1 MAQVAPVQPINP
13 KLLFEDIMEVFNVD
27 NVNQAFPLE
36 INSIRARG
44 IARDSRNGPV
54 LEFSE
59 PVATTYTNPTRRVLF
74 NKVRMCNPFFHH
86 MEGLWVIGGY
96 RDVEFL
102 DYFNS
107 QMKQYSDDGDTFWGA
122 YGWRLRQYKGDQIQ
136 AAISL
141 LKKNPND
148 RRVVTTMWD
157 ADLDLGNNKLDH
169 PCNTHIYWKVRDGKL
184 YMTVCCRSNDLLYGK
199 LGANVVHFSM
209 LQEYVA
215 AYAGYEVGPY
225 TQISDSLH
233 VYTKLPVWENVKGT
247 SYVPEDYY
255 DTDYAELIVEPYP
268 MFKNCLPE
276 DWEKDLAD
284 FMLDPQDDKIY
295 RTPYFQDVV
304 QPISLI
310 WWEHKKT
317 RNGLRYLDS
326 IKATD
331 WKRACEI
338 WLKEKEK

>member
-1 MAQVAPVQPINP
+1 MQ
-13 KLLFEDIMEVFNVD
+13 VFNVT

-36 INSIRARG
+36 VNAIKKEG
-44 IARDSRNGPV
+44 VARDSRNGPV

-59 PVATTYTNPTRRVLF
+59 PVATTYSRPMERVLF
-74 NKVRMCNPFFHH
+74 NKKRMCNPFFHH

-122 YGWRLRQYKGDQIQ
+122 YGYRLRHAQGVDQLKT
-136 AAISL
+136 AIEL
-141 LKKNPND
+141 LKKNPTD

-157 ADLDLGNNKLDH
+157 PKLDLGQSKLDH
-169 PCNTHIYWKVRDGKL
+169 PCNTHIYWKVRDNRL
-184 YMTVCCRSNDLLYGK
+184 YMTVCCRSNDMLYGK

-215 AYAGYEVGPY
+215 GCAGYEVGPY
-225 TQISDSLH
+225 TQVSDSLH
-233 VYTKLPVWENVKGT
+233 VYTKLPVWENVKDT
-247 SYVPEDYY
+247 PYMPEDYY
-255 DTDYAELIVEPYP
+255 ETEYADLMVEPYQF
-268 MFKNCLPE
+268 FKDCSVE
-276 DWEKDLAD
+276 DWEHDMQA
-284 FMLDPQDDKIY
+284 FMLDPQDERIY

-310 WWEHKKT
+310 WWEHKKN
-317 RNGLRYLDS
+317 RNGLRYIES
-326 IKATD
+326 IKASD
-331 WKRACEI
+331 WRMACKI
-338 WLKEKEK
+338 WLKEKEA

>member
-1 MAQVAPVQPINP
+1 MKA
-13 KLLFEDIMEVFNVD
+13 FNVT

-36 INSIRARG
+36 VNAIKAEG

-54 LEFSE
+54 LEFNE
-59 PVATTYTNPTRRVLF
+59 PVATTYSRPLERVLF
-74 NKVRMCNPFFHH
+74 NKKRMCNPFFHS
-86 MEGLWVIGGY
+86 MEGLWIIGGY

-122 YGWRLRQYKGDQIQ
+122 YGYRLRSGEGFDQIQ
-136 AAISL
+136 KAIDL

-148 RRVVTTMWD
+148 RRVVTTMWN
-157 ADLDLGNNKLDH
+157 ASKDLGLNKLDH
-169 PCNTHIYWKVRDGKL
+169 PCNTHIYWKVRDNKL
-184 YMTVCCRSNDLLYGK
+184 FMTVCCRSNDMLYGK

-215 AYAGYEVGPY
+215 GCAGYDVGPY
-225 TQISDSLH
+225 TQVSDSLH
-233 VYTKLPVWENVKGT
+233 VYTQLPVWDNVKDIP
-247 SYVPEDYY
+247 YLPEDYY
-255 DTDYAELIVEPYP
+255 DSEYADLLVTPYP
-268 MFKNCLPE
+268 MFKDCSVT
-276 DWEKDLAD
+276 DWEADLTD

-304 QPISLI
+304 QPISLV
-310 WWEHKKT
+310 WWEHKKS
-317 RNGLRYLDS
+317 RNGLRYVDS

-331 WKRACEI
+331 WRRACAM
-338 WLKEKEK
+338 WLKEKEA